1 MNIHRFG
8 CIRACRR
15 LATTSR
21 DSFAS
26 KGIEELGDSGLPLS
40 SAERLAFPAS
50 LKTTIE
56 AMPQTAEAEPP
67 QLVRAGAGKA
77 SLTALGRQ
85 AASATSSYWFRSWLR
100 HF

>member
-1 MNIHRFG
+1 VV
-8 CIRACRR
+8 A
-15 LATTSR
+15 LPQS
-21 DSFAS
+21 
-26 KGIEELGDSGLPLS
+26 IEEPEDSGLPLS

-77 SLTALGRQ
+77 SLTALGCGKPPAPLPAIGFDLGFGTFE
-85 AASATSSYWFRSWLR
+85 AA
-100 HF
+100 